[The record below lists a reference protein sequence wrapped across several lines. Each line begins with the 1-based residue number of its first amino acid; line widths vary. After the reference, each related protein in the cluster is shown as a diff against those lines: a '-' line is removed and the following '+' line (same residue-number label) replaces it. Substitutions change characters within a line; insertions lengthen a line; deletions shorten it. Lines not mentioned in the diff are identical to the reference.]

1 MNQTKDKFLG
11 FGALLLAAMIFASF
25 GIYIRVLS
33 QELSSF
39 QQIFFRGILGFA
51 IAIVFIIIFSRNW
64 SLPKIPRIKLVG
76 YALVYSIA
84 VIFLTLG
91 VLRAKIAT
99 TIFGIYTGTLVC
111 SFFIGLKFFGEKLTL
126 TKKVSLSTALIGLL
140 AYTFPLTKDGFSLGL
155 IFAVTGGVLD
165 SVANALRK
173 DLTNKIDRL
182 TLVAIQ
188 LLGLAIVSLPFVF
201 FSLDTGLPQIS
212 ITSWLVGLWYGLML
226 VAVNFLLL
234 YGFARFDLNL
244 GSIVLSSELFFAS
257 IIGLLVFGERLKLSE
272 IIGGL
277 LLLVAMAIA
286 SLDLDKLFKTKT
298 KLK

>member
-1 MNQTKDKFLG
+1 MNHTKDKWLG
-11 FGALLLAAMIFASF
+11 FGALVLAAMIFASF

-33 QELSSF
+33 QELGSF

-51 IAIVFIIIFSRNW
+51 IAMFFIIIFKKNLV
-64 SLPKIPRIKLVG
+64 LPKIPRIKLVG

-84 VIFLTLG
+84 MIFLTLG
-91 VLRAKIAT
+91 VLHTKIAT
-99 TIFGIYTGTLVC
+99 TIFGIYTGTLIC
-111 SFFIGLKFFGEKLTL
+111 SLFIGLKFFGEKLTL

-140 AYTFPLTKDGFSLGL
+140 AYTFPLTKDSLSLGL

-257 IIGLLVFGERLKLSE
+257 IVGLLVFGERLKLGE
-272 IIGGL
+272 VIGGL
-277 LLLVAMAIA
+277 LLLVAMAIT
-286 SLDLDKLFKTKT
+286 SLDLDRLFKKKT
-298 KLK
+298 MLK